1 MTFSETGEGRR
12 SEKVPMRPKSCES
25 SEGLVEGSPTE
36 ARSVFEDPWR
46 ALVISE
52 ILWVGPGKTALT

>member
-1 MTFSETGEGRR
+1 M
-12 SEKVPMRPKSCES
+12 
-25 SEGLVEGSPTE
+25 E

-46 ALVISE
+46 ALVIPE